1 MHDGSNWAVVLGV
14 LVLLGIAIYLL
25 PVSIAASRSHPNTM
39 AIAALNILLGWTML
53 GWIAS
58 LVWALTAVDRRSVA
72 SASPVPP
79 GAGTKPCPFCAEPVL
94 AAAIRCRH
102 CGSAI
107 SASVAQPGR
116 ADLPHDRPVNAGQRR
131 IAAPSTA
138 IAAFLVAGIV
148 LGGWLVFRAK
158 SGEEAGAA
166 NSGADQRSEAPSSAT
181 IGAVTAVS
189 AASSSEFMEGEGKPT
204 FDCAKAR
211 SAAERLI
218 CQDRQLSGL
227 DVQLANLYAVAKASA
242 TDGDEFKRA
251 TSAAWADRERRC
263 ADKQCLLDWYA
274 NRSAALLAQISD
286 AQALQ
291 IGVAAPLGMKESGA
305 GVFIGVLNTG
315 RFDNCCVDGRSTATP
330 FWSIHLLRPIVF
342 VGPEFD
348 PAQMLD
354 VQLGGFRDDSPGAAA
369 KGRVVVVQCTSV
381 VEGVTGHYAE
391 RAYCTDAKVAAP

>member
-1 MHDGSNWAVVLGV
+1 MHDGSNWAVILGV

-58 LVWALTAVDRRSVA
+58 LVWALTAVDERSAA
-72 SASPVPP
+72 SASPVPT
-79 GAGTKPCPFCAEPVL
+79 GTRTKSCPFCAEPVL
-94 AAAIRCRH
+94 AAAIKCRH

-107 SASVAQPGR
+107 LASATQPGQ
-116 ADLPHDRPVNAGQRR
+116 ADLPHGRPVNVGRRR
-131 IAAPSTA
+131 IGAPSTA
-138 IAAFLVAGIV
+138 IAALLVAGIV
-148 LGGWLVFRAK
+148 LVCWLVFRAT
-158 SGEEAGAA
+158 SGEQAGAA
-166 NSGADQRSEAPSSAT
+166 RSGADQRSEAPSSAT
-181 IGAVTAVS
+181 IGASAAAS
-189 AASSSEFMEGEGKPT
+189 AASSAQMMEGESKPT

-227 DVQLANLYAVAKASA
+227 DVQLAKLYEMAKASA

-251 TSAAWADRERRC
+251 TSAAWVDRERRC
-263 ADKQCLLDWYA
+263 AEKQCLLDWYA

-286 AQALQ
+286 AQARQ
-291 IGVAAPLGMKESGA
+291 TGVAAPIGMKESGA
-305 GVFIGVLNTG
+305 GVFIGVLNAGT
-315 RFDNCCVDGRSTATP
+315 FDNCCLDGRSTATP

-342 VGPEFD
+342 VGPDFD

-354 VQLGGFRDDSPGAAA
+354 VQLGGFRDDSPGTAA
-369 KGRVVVVQCTSV
+369 KGHFVVVQCPSV
-381 VEGVTGHYAE
+381 VEGATGHYAE
-391 RAYCTDAKVAAP
+391 RAYCTDAKVVVP